1 MNLFT
6 IGYEGLSFDSFVKYL
21 KNLHIAIVFDVR
33 KNPVSRKKGFSK
45 LKLNEGLILSKI
57 QYVHLSELG
66 TPKLLRDEL
75 RRKKDYLEFFQKY
88 NIVLN
93 KRLQYLDVILDT
105 LKNENVALMCFEKDP
120 FKCHRSAIALKIKE
134 RSNNGIVIRN
144 IKTS

>member
-6 IGYEGLSFDSFVKYL
+6 IGYEGLSFNSFVKYL
-21 KNLHIAIVFDVR
+21 KSLNIVTVFDVR

-45 LKLNEGLILSKI
+45 EKLNEGLILSKI
-57 QYVHLSELG
+57 HYVHLSELG

-88 NIVLN
+88 NIILST
-93 KRLQYLDVILDT
+93 KLQCLDAILDT

-144 IKTS
+144 IRTS